1 VPKALGW
8 KTLCSLFLEFKKC
21 STAQVPGEAGLGD
34 NHLPLNHWMGV
45 QVFVSSLARAKQQLA
60 IPWSPPKHLC
70 RYSSAANIVWSPV
83 DSQLDTDADPQRVQ
97 SKIPAKVA
105 AGSLTVYTHPLPLS
119 ITTEVSGMVLTS
131 DVPRY
136 THAALQLLSYLQHPS
151 LHNPATPQLPAAV
164 GDTQV
169 TINIFANVQPAAFP
183 GSEAP
188 IWLSVQCTATLTTRL
203 FEPGTSTAH
212 AAPPSTA
219 LALQPSVQWT
229 DLVVDNVFLYG
240 MCLIEDTLVSNQSFT
255 PQLDGAVLT
264 GQFTL
269 NAQYI
274 DRYSNY
280 TSSFTL
286 MKLPSIAAC
295 CCRLHAAF
303 DVTVTHVCLMCSCS
317 CPCLNCETQTY
328 C

>member
-1 VPKALGW
+1 M
-8 KTLCSLFLEFKKC
+8 
-21 STAQVPGEAGLGD
+21 PGEAGLGD

-164 GDTQV
+164 GDTQF
-169 TINIFANVQPAAFP
+169 TMNIFTSAHPAGLPGTEGPTWLNVQYRVIF
-183 GSEAP
+183 
-188 IWLSVQCTATLTTRL
+188 TTWL
-203 FEPGTSTAH
+203 FEPGTSIAQ
-212 AAPPSTA
+212 AALSPTTV
-219 LALQPSVQWT
+219 ALQPWVQWT
-229 DLVVDNVFLYG
+229 DLEMDDFFLNG
-240 MCLIEDTLVSNQSFT
+240 MCLIEDTLVSNETGSLT
-255 PQLDGAVLT
+255 SSNDGADLT
-264 GQFTL
+264 GQCTFD
-269 NAQYI
+269 AQDI
-274 DRYSNY
+274 N
-280 TSSFTL
+280 
-286 MKLPSIAAC
+286 
-295 CCRLHAAF
+295 
-303 DVTVTHVCLMCSCS
+303 
-317 CPCLNCETQTY
+317 
-328 C
+328 

>member
-1 VPKALGW
+1 
-8 KTLCSLFLEFKKC
+8 LFLEFKKC

-169 TINIFANVQPAAFP
+169 TINIFTNVQPAGFP

-188 IWLSVQCTATLTTRL
+188 TWLNVQYTMTTKW
-203 FEPGTSTAH
+203 FQPGTSVAT
-212 AAPPSTA
+212 AAPTPTA
-219 LALQPSVQWT
+219 VALQPSVQWT
-229 DLVVDNVFLYG
+229 NSVINSDFLYG
-240 MCLIEDTLVSNQSFT
+240 MCLIEDTLVSNESFISHT
-255 PQLDGAVLT
+255 DKADLT

-269 NAQYI
+269 DAQDTPFPILHDKLYAAELAKHCCMLLQ
-274 DRYSNY
+274 
-280 TSSFTL
+280 TL
-286 MKLPSIAAC
+286 I
-295 CCRLHAAF
+295 
-303 DVTVTHVCLMCSCS
+303 
-317 CPCLNCETQTY
+317 
-328 C
+328 